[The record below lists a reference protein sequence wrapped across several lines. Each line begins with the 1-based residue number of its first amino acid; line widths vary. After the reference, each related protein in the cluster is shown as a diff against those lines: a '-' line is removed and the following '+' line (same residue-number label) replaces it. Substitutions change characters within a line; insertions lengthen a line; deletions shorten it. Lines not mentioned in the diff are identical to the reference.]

1 MGAVGV
7 EALVLGMGLNVDWPS
22 VLPTELAD
30 VAISLNHVVGHPVD
44 REDLL
49 VAWLEHLDERLALVG
64 APDGRAMLDA
74 AVRERSAT
82 IGRDV
87 RVELPGGVEVRGRAV
102 DISRDGRLVVAPDD
116 GGEVLEVT
124 VGDIVHLRHRA

>member
-1 MGAVGV
+1 MLPS
-7 EALVLGMGLNVDWPS
+7 ELV
-22 VLPTELAD
+22 D
-30 VAISLNHVVGHPVD
+30 VATSLNHVVGHTVD

-49 VAWLEHLDERLALVG
+49 VAWLVHLDRRLDDLA
-64 APDGRAMLDA
+64 APDGRAVVGA

-87 RVELPGGVEVRGRAV
+87 RVELPGGGEVVGRAI
-102 DISRDGRLVVAPDD
+102 DISEAGRLVVAPD
-116 GGEVLEVT
+116 GGGDVVEVT